1 MSEKIILRAYV
12 TNSEWYKKGM
22 LMGEWIDFPTTREKM
37 QEAMRRTGMNNKEY
51 ENCHITKYESD
62 IAGLTD
68 CFREYENLS
77 MLNYLAGKIQDM
89 DCSMEQL
96 EAMIAYGTF
105 TGSVE
110 ELINL
115 IDNKECFLFLPNVKS
130 DYDLGYA
137 YAENSGLFTEAL
149 KSLGMLANYIDYEA
163 YGRDIRLKEGGKFT
177 EYGYIVKTDNI
188 NISFDSTTD
197 KILEEYCL

>member
-37 QEAMRRTGMNNKEY
+37 QEAMRRTGMNNK
-51 ENCHITKYESD
+51 
-62 IAGLTD
+62 
-68 CFREYENLS
+68 EYENLS

>member
-1 MSEKIILRAYV
+1 MNEKVILRAYV
-12 TNSEWYKKGM
+12 TNLELYKEGM
-22 LMGEWIDFPTTREKM
+22 IVGEWIDFPTTHEKM
-37 QEAMRRTGMNNKEY
+37 QEVICRIRMDGKGYEKYFITG
-51 ENCHITKYESD
+51 YESD
-62 IAGLTD
+62 INGLTD
-68 CFREYENLS
+68 CFGEYENLS

-105 TGSVE
+105 TGSIE

-115 IDNKECFLFLPNVKS
+115 IDNQECFMFLPNVKN
-130 DYDLGYA
+130 DYDLGYE

-177 EYGYIVKTDNI
+177 EYGYIVKTDDI
-188 NISFDSTTD
+188 NVSFDSTTD
-197 KILEEYCL
+197 KIPEKYCL